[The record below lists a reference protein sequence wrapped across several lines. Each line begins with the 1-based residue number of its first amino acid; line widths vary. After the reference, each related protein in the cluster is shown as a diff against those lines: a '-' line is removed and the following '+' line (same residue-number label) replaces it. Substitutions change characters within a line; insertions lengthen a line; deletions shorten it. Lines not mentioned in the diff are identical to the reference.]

1 VKANGDKFL
10 TEEFN
15 FVPHITIFKGGRERK
30 KTKKGSKKRKKK
42 KSKLSN
48 CRLGEFWKQ
57 FEDFYFGEQI
67 LECVEL
73 LQMQSMSLNF
83 VFFTAHLSFVIRV

>member
-10 TEEFN
+10 TEEFK

-42 KSKLSN
+42 KSKLTNS
-48 CRLGEFWKQ
+48 RLSEFWEQ

-73 LQMQSMSLNF
+73 LRMQSMLLIF
-83 VFFTAHLSFVIRV
+83 ICFLFIYC